1 MKRIIIFVA
10 VVVAVIGV
18 FLLYFHIENNG
29 IKDHIFLYGNVD
41 VRQVEIGFRVSG
53 QVDAL
58 KYEEGDLVP
67 VGALMA
73 TLDKKPYTDQ
83 VRQAEATVESIK
95 ASLANAELL
104 VKRRS
109 QLVGFGGVSKE
120 DFETA
125 TSNRDVLI
133 AQLEEAQ
140 AALAIAKTNLEFTE
154 VYGPTEGTILARIR
168 EPGTV
173 VLPSEP
179 VYTLSVTSPVWIRA
193 YVTEPQLGLVF
204 PGMKA
209 DIFTDTP
216 GGAVYHGQV
225 GFISPVSEFTPKTV
239 ETTQLRTDLVYRI
252 RIYADNPDKGLRQG
266 MPVTCKLYL
275 NKEPK

>member
-1 MKRIIIFVA
+1 MKRIIIFLAIV
-10 VVVAVIGV
+10 VVVAGG
-18 FLLYFHIENNG
+18 FSLFNHIENNKK
-29 IKDHIFLYGNVD
+29 KDHILLYGNVD

-53 QVDAL
+53 MVDLL
-58 KYEEGDLVP
+58 KYEEGDLIP
-67 VGALMA
+67 TGALMA
-73 TLDKKPYTDQ
+73 TLDKKPYIDQ
-83 VRQAEATVESIK
+83 VRQAEATVASIK
-95 ASLANAELL
+95 ANLANAELL
-104 VKRRS
+104 LKRRR
-109 QLVGFGGVSKE
+109 QLVGFGGVSRE
-120 DFETA
+120 DYETA
-125 TSNRDVLI
+125 TTNRDVLV
-133 AQLEEAQ
+133 AQLEEAR

-154 VYGPTEGTILARIR
+154 VYAPTGGTILTRIR

-179 VYTLSVTSPVWIRA
+179 VYTLSVTSPVWVRA
-193 YVTEPQLGLVF
+193 FLTEPQLGQVF

-266 MPVTCKLYL
+266 MPVTCMLYL
-275 NKEPK
+275 DKETK